1 MLIGPTGTGTVLA
14 CDDVMDMC
22 KLGDFKG
29 KLCPF
34 FFECSLWAKQ
44 GKTMP
49 IFFCEPPMS
58 QTPNHAISCT
68 PNCPPSVVP
77 GASYSPSGTP
87 YSRGNYGL
95 FLNFAFRVKF
105 EKDHNFPQNWMAT
118 EFELES
124 GSIHHPLITC
134 NTVITCNWEINRYN
148 SKDIHGGVSLTPSRR
163 GDNKSRF
170 GAPLPPD
177 CDECMTW
184 YNYVRIYQYNIV

>member
-1 MLIGPTGTGTVLA
+1 MHIINPIY
-14 CDDVMDMC
+14 
-22 KLGDFKG
+22 LGQNYAH
-29 KLCPF
+29 F
-34 FFECSLWAKQ
+34 FFRAPVV
-44 GKTMP
+44 P
-49 IFFCEPPMS
+49 IFMVGFCPNLLPPPGVPS
-58 QTPNHAISCT
+58 ALALLNAVINPTHLGQTPNHAISCT

-148 SKDIHGGVSLTPSRR
+148 SKDIHGGVSLASYVPDSQSCNFLHSELPAQCRSR
-163 GDNKSRF
+163 G
-170 GAPLPPD
+170 
-177 CDECMTW
+177 
-184 YNYVRIYQYNIV
+184 IV